1 MPESLIITSL
11 PRTLDGSQGYGIAA
25 QTRGIDRLLVSKL
38 NALANYDFDKSAEGI
53 EPINFFHVKVD
64 AAQQS
69 YQVLGRISSAPADY
83 TGRAIYIAHFY
94 AFTIRELHQAGP
106 VAVLRH
112 LIDNQRFSDKYQGPP
127 QEWEPIGWNLSGLTD
142 IPQGKCPLW
151 EQTFGNAAMG
161 GIMADRLE
169 KREATGFFYRSE
181 QLSSTLWD
189 HLTEANA
196 VLRPGLSR
204 WNATFATAS
213 HGWSGDNAVLW
224 KGTLT
229 HTKGER
235 RLRTDPRFAFVDF
248 SDPSKTNAPLTR
260 GEYSHIAQNGLT
272 LKPSPMA
279 LVKPIE
285 KEPEDI
291 LGNIPEF
298 FDTIPHS
305 SPSQSPPGPLIHS
318 PNRPPPSYPK
328 GRAKPPPI
336 RRPGEKEDRGWNK
349 SIQKEKK
356 TNEKTNINFFKYITI
371 TVIILSIILLLAL
384 EVISNLLITGKA
396 TKVWNYLLP
405 ASITAEK
412 KLQNK
417 ADQINLKIG
426 TLGNFN
432 DIFPNDK
439 TTSNWIKL
447 HIAKN
452 STLNITDVVLNFE
465 FTNNWRE
472 VKPSFIPF
480 GNVVEGN
487 FKLIKTIP
495 VTINEDPGEL
505 QKLYELYNDIK
516 ISYSKTDKKDFK
528 TIEEYISK
536 KENGK
541 LNEMYQILSKSIEF
555 NDKQYTGNLFL
566 KIKQNELVFNDNN
579 FKRALQKD
587 YYKMI
592 LTTTKSIAIMKH
604 LIKDINKDAAPE
616 SLEETFKILMDAIAK
631 LNPKKGLKK

>member
-25 QTRGIDRLLVSKL
+25 QTRGVDRLLVSKL

-305 SPSQSPPGPLIHS
+305 SPSQSPSPSQRPPVAQVYS
-318 PNRPPPSYPK
+318 PNPPP
-328 GRAKPPPI
+328 
-336 RRPGEKEDRGWNK
+336 
-349 SIQKEKK
+349 
-356 TNEKTNINFFKYITI
+356 
-371 TVIILSIILLLAL
+371 
-384 EVISNLLITGKA
+384 
-396 TKVWNYLLP
+396 
-405 ASITAEK
+405 
-412 KLQNK
+412 
-417 ADQINLKIG
+417 
-426 TLGNFN
+426 
-432 DIFPNDK
+432 
-439 TTSNWIKL
+439 
-447 HIAKN
+447 
-452 STLNITDVVLNFE
+452 
-465 FTNNWRE
+465 
-472 VKPSFIPF
+472 
-480 GNVVEGN
+480 
-487 FKLIKTIP
+487 TIP
-495 VTINEDPGEL
+495 QGRT
-505 QKLYELYNDIK
+505 
-516 ISYSKTDKKDFK
+516 
-528 TIEEYISK
+528 
-536 KENGK
+536 
-541 LNEMYQILSKSIEF
+541 
-555 NDKQYTGNLFL
+555 
-566 KIKQNELVFNDNN
+566 
-579 FKRALQKD
+579 
-587 YYKMI
+587 
-592 LTTTKSIAIMKH
+592 
-604 LIKDINKDAAPE
+604 
-616 SLEETFKILMDAIAK
+616 
-631 LNPKKGLKK
+631 

>member
-142 IPQGKCPLW
+142 IPQGKCPVW

-472 VKPSFIPF
+472 VKPSSIPF

-616 SLEETFKILMDAIAK
+616 SLEENFKILMDAIAK